1 MPLIRR
7 LPKRGFNNAAH
18 TTRYVGV
25 NVSSLE
31 RFDADTTVDLA
42 VIRSAGLANGPVELV
57 KILGNGE
64 LTKKVNVRAH
74 AFSASAREKIEA
86 AGGTC
91 VVIDTGRKVEG

>member
-31 RFDADTTVDLA
+31 QFDAESVVDVA
-42 VIRSAGLANGPVELV
+42 AIRAAGLANGPVELIKV
-57 KILGNGE
+57 LGNGD
-64 LTKKVNVRAH
+64 LSKRVIVKAH
-74 AFSASAREKIEA
+74 AFSASAKAKIEA

-91 VVIDTGRKVEG
+91 EVVSPGRKAGD